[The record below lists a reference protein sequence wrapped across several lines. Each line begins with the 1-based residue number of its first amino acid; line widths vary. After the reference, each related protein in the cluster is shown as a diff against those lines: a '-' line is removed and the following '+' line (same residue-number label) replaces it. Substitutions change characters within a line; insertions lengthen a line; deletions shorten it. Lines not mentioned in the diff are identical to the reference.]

1 MVIKLLGLGVKE
13 YTRDGFNLF
22 DAAIVVLSMVEIGI
36 ESTIPDFET
45 SGGAFSALRGVRLL
59 RVFKLARS
67 WTSFRNLLKVMLETI
82 KDVQTFAILLGICM
96 LILALLGMELFGH
109 KVKYDKDGNAVQ
121 DP

>member
-1 MVIKLLGLGVKE
+1 M
-13 YTRDGFNLF
+13 
-22 DAAIVVLSMVEIGI
+22 
-36 ESTIPDFET
+36 
-45 SGGAFSALRGVRLL
+45 L

-121 DP
+121 DQ